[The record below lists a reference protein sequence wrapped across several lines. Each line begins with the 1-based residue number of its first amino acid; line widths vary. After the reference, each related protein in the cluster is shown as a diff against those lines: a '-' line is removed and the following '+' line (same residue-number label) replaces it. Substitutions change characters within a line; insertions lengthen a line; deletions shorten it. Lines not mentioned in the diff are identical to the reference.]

1 VRGVLGLSWPEF
13 FAAAESG
20 TAGEVRFAPFLT
32 GERGGVAGP
41 DDRGSWSGLGAGTT
55 RADLARAA
63 VEGVVN
69 AVGAAAELLRPVAGP
84 VVLTGG
90 GGRVPLVRRLLAD
103 VLGRPVRW
111 LPLRSASAIGAAV
124 LAGRGIG
131 VDVVPRMEPR
141 PDGQPLT

>member
-1 VRGVLGLSWPEF
+1 
-13 FAAAESG
+13 
-20 TAGEVRFAPFLT
+20 
-32 GERGGVAGP
+32 
-41 DDRGSWSGLGAGTT
+41 
-55 RADLARAA
+55 
-63 VEGVVN
+63 VEGVVD
-69 AVGAAAELLRPVAGP
+69 AVGAAAELLGPVDGP

-131 VDVVPRMEPR
+131 ADVVPRMEPR

>member
-1 VRGVLGLSWPEF
+1 VLHGPLHGSSHRLLDDGGPCSSTREHDGL
-13 FAAAESG
+13 
-20 TAGEVRFAPFLT
+20 
-32 GERGGVAGP
+32 
-41 DDRGSWSGLGAGTT
+41 
-55 RADLARAA
+55 A
-63 VEGVVN
+63 VVVD
-69 AVGAAAELLRPVAGP
+69 VQQP
-84 VVLTGG
+84 GG
-90 GGRVPLVRRLLAD
+90 GGRVPLVRRLLTD